1 MSDLP
6 SARTPRSDESDAPLG
21 GVRGVGGSPTEEEL
35 AAATAVLAAL
45 AAQPAAEQPVRRA
58 PDAWQRSQRGV
69 RGTLVPG
76 AGRWRGFSA

>member
-1 MSDLP
+1 M
-6 SARTPRSDESDAPLG
+6 SDAPSAPGPDAPDAAIG
-21 GVRGVGGSPTEEEL
+21 GVRVVGGSPTEEEL